1 MIDFSARQH
10 GDGMKSPAAE
20 GLGRVLKAAGAGHP
34 EKTPEGVAIRRFQGN
49 DYRNRR
55 GFSEGAERCLRGK
68 SLKERPS
75 SERGGL
81 VEARGKK
88 KGRDARR
95 ARRSEE
101 AFKRHN
107 LKEELAEAWRK

>member
-20 GLGRVLKAAGAGHP
+20 GLGRVLEAAGAGHP

-68 SLKERPS
+68 SPKERPS
-75 SERGGL
+75 SERFFYETASTENKTRSAHG
-81 VEARGKK
+81 ARPI
-88 KGRDARR
+88 
-95 ARRSEE
+95 
-101 AFKRHN
+101 
-107 LKEELAEAWRK
+107 